1 MCTVKGAET
10 KVLPPLSPSPTFPP
24 ACKTLV
30 FLVFWVFWVFFSD
43 KAHNYPSGPD
53 LGLQERPAAS
63 VKLAAARY
71 FQAGGVGSQSMALS
85 EQLRT
90 SSEPCRGV
98 Q

>member
-1 MCTVKGAET
+1 M
-10 KVLPPLSPSPTFPP
+10 LRPPSPSPIFPP
-24 ACKTLV
+24 VRTKLYY
-30 FLVFWVFWVFFSD
+30 FFIILILLFSD
-43 KAHNYPSGPD
+43 KPHNYPSVPD

-63 VKLAAARY
+63 VKLAAAWY

-90 SSEPCRGV
+90 SSEPCHGV